1 MPIKLTDKEICDKWL
16 VNKNIN
22 PITSRKIK
30 ETGDIYKK
38 LEKKCLVKKPKE
50 TSIKSPIESSNN
62 SFKTAKSSFN
72 ISNNTKINAYKKIY
86 KLFVPYIKRT
96 SFNISDRINYF
107 ILMKKYIMSIK
118 EKNNCF
124 RLYNIEDKKI
134 TYRIGNKII
143 LDKQIGSKS
152 KYGIVYLSH
161 FKTPVKYGNK
171 YDKLNKFAV
180 KITDQDKYNTH
191 EKNILKLLTKEVIQ
205 LKCPHFPISYGF
217 LKCRNTKKT
226 SNNSNDYSIVKDKQT
241 DTKLFPDF
249 INNNKSLIIQIN
261 ELASG
266 DLNYYLENIKD
277 TDKLNAITQ
286 ILLSI
291 IFFHN
296 STKSYHNDCHQGN
309 FLFHKIKPGGYF
321 HYNIYDVDYYLEN
334 QGYLWVIWDF
344 GFTASY
350 NKNTKPINFDFV
362 YMLKAID
369 CFRKYFTNKEFNFYY
384 SLLYNLNTNFNI
396 KDYTQLYNIN
406 KEILEKILIDIPSFT
421 TVKPNNII
429 NKQPYIIK
437 KDLKI

>member
-107 ILMKKYIMSIK
+107 ILMKKYVMSIK
-118 EKNNCF
+118 EKNNCM
-124 RLYNIEDKKI
+124 RLYTNDDNKI
-134 TYRIGNKII
+134 RYRIGNKII
-143 LDKQIGSKS
+143 LDKQIGSDS
-152 KYGIVYLSH
+152 DYGIVYLSY
-161 FKTPVKYGNK
+161 FKTNVKNSNK

-180 KITDQDKYNTH
+180 KITNQDIDNKK
-191 EKNILKLLTKEVIQ
+191 EIEILKFLTNIVIES
-205 LKCPHFPISYGF
+205 KCPHFPISYGF
-217 LKCRNTKKT
+217 LECNK
-226 SNNSNDYSIVKDKQT
+226 SNIKDVYPKLINDNK
-241 DTKLFPDF
+241 KLF
-249 INNNKSLIIQIN
+249 IQIN

-266 DLNYYLENIKD
+266 DLNNIFTFK
-277 TDKLNAITQ
+277 KCFLNTFTQ
-286 ILLSI
+286 VLISI

-296 STKSYHNDCHQGN
+296 YTKSYHNDTHLGN
-309 FLFHKIKPGGYF
+309 FLYHKIKPGGYF
-321 HYNIYDVDYYLEN
+321 HYNIYDKDYYLEN

-344 GFTASY
+344 SAA
-350 NKNTKPINFDFV
+350 KPFSKSTHIITYDYDRLFSN
-362 YMLKAID
+362 I
-369 CFRKYFTNKEFNFYY
+369 
-384 SLLYNLNTNFNI
+384 LYGNI
-396 KDYTQLYNIN
+396 LD
-406 KEILEKILIDIPSFT
+406 DD
-421 TVKPNNII
+421 NNIPI
-429 NKQPYIIK
+429 KQLNILK
-437 KDLKI
+437 KLNL